1 MIDALSALIYKYW
14 LVAAVV
20 LFAVILV
27 RTFRPSSRDQMNE
40 HARIPFALKD
50 DDHGQP

>member
-1 MIDALSALIYKYW
+1 MIDALSALIYQYW
-14 LVAAVV
+14 LVAAVL

-27 RTFRPSSRDQMNE
+27 RTFRPSARDQMKD
-40 HARIPFALKD
+40 HARIPFAVKD